1 VNSYESM
8 ESQSSSKLILIGG
21 EAWTGKT
28 TCSEILFYRLY
39 NSAWLDGDDVW
50 RVNPW
55 SLNDPRLRISDI
67 NMAFVLQTYLQ
78 SKFEYVIFSSIVL
91 CDLVIT
97 ERILKMIE
105 VVEYELLSFTLV
117 CDTATLR
124 HRARKR
130 DNNTSPDFLL
140 LHQAMELDTIKIDTA
155 NRTPEDVVDEMIAIT
170 RDPQVA
176 GLKRMQRD
184 GIVEW
189 KPSNT
194 SGK

>member
-1 VNSYESM
+1 M
-8 ESQSSSKLILIGG
+8 ESHTSSKLILISG

-28 TCSEILFYRLY
+28 TCAEILFRRLY

-55 SLNDPRLRISDI
+55 SLDDPRLRISDI

-105 VVEYELLSFTLV
+105 GVEYELLSFTLV
-117 CDTATLR
+117 CDTDTLR
-124 HRARKR
+124 HRAKHR

-140 LHQAMELDTIKIDTA
+140 LHQAMALDTIKIDTA
-155 NRTPEDVVDEMIAIT
+155 NRAPEDVVDDMIAIIL
-170 RDPQVA
+170 DPQDA
-176 GLKRMQRD
+176 GLKRMQRN

-189 KPSNT
+189 KPSNI